1 MPQRRQ
7 GDLMS
12 RIKLSSEPGIQ
23 VEIAL
28 STGDRARGVRTFC
41 VLVLRRREDG
51 PGGGG
56 EQVHRGAALASVRIS
71 KHLLIRLCELVGQGL
86 TGAFLRS
93 LSRTL
98 TPLTLSTLS

>member
-1 MPQRRQ
+1 MGR
-7 GDLMS
+7 
-12 RIKLSSEPGIQ
+12 
-23 VEIAL
+23 
-28 STGDRARGVRTFC
+28 
-41 VLVLRRREDG
+41 
-51 PGGGG
+51 GGGG

-98 TPLTLSTLS
+98 TPLTLSTLSQLTRLGDPSRQCSVLHSLELEAQADQMELTGENIET